1 MPWSKVQPERVEAFR
16 TALLRA
22 PEVTMKKMSG
32 CEASHLN
39 GEKFCHAL
47 EETMIVRL
55 DEFRRAAAAR

>member
-1 MPWSKVQPERVEAFR
+1 
-16 TALLRA
+16 
-22 PEVTMKKMSG
+22 MKKMSG